1 MRTFLRVS
9 RQLARMVP
17 DEGWRVS
24 WYDALSCHYFL
35 IMTDC
40 ARECLTLSVECAV
53 SIDVDYQRGGRKWR
67 TGGARA
73 DAFVT
78 ERGRISAKG
87 GATVLKE

>member
-1 MRTFLRVS
+1 
-9 RQLARMVP
+9 
-17 DEGWRVS
+17 
-24 WYDALSCHYFL
+24 
-35 IMTDC
+35 
-40 ARECLTLSVECAV
+40 VECAV